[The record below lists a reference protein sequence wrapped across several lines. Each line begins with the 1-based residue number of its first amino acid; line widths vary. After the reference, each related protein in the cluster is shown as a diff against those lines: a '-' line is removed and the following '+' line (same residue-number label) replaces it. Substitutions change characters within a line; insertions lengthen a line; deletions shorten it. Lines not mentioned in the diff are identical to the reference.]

1 MSYYLALSEGSV
13 NSSYDTDNLEIS
25 AAETQPC
32 QVATE

>member
-13 NSSYDTDNLEIS
+13 NSSYDTDSL
-25 AAETQPC
+25 AETQPC